1 MSNQNKCLSC
11 TDCGIVSCSSG
22 QHAYPEFCL
31 TANLDQQELK
41 EALQLYDD
49 PINRKIA
56 VAAAEVE
63 GAFYCKYTRVQEIIE
78 FAHRIGAKKIGIA
91 TCVGLMEESRIFAK
105 ILRVNGLEPYGIACK
120 VGATEKKTGLN
131 LDEQY
136 IMKAGERMCNP
147 ILQAKLLNKTKTDL
161 NVIVGLCVGHD
172 SLFYKY
178 SKAICTTLLVKDRV
192 LGHNPAVAL
201 YTSKTYYRKLLNQP
215 QNK

>member
-11 TDCGIVSCSSG
+11 TDCGVVSCSSG
-22 QHAYPEFCL
+22 QNAYPEFCL

-41 EALQLYDD
+41 EALRLYDD

-63 GAFYCKYTRVQEIIE
+63 AAFYCKYTRVQEIIE

-91 TCVGLMEESRIFAK
+91 TCVGLIEESRIFAK

-136 IMKAGERMCNP
+136 IMKPGERMCNP
-147 ILQAKLLNKTKTDL
+147 ILQAKLLNKTDL
-161 NVIVGLCVGHD
+161 NVVVGLCVGHD

-192 LGHNPAVAL
+192 LGHNPVAAL
-201 YTSKTYYRKLLNQP
+201 YTSKTYYKKLLNQP